1 MKLLNIELNKD
12 IISLGVG
19 NLFRFILLVIYS
31 RLQTYFLSY
40 EELSKFYLV
49 FSLYTFFSFVIIG
62 PIGIYVTRNIIE
74 WYQSNQLISGLK
86 SIYIKLILPI
96 SVLAFISIVT
106 AGYFLNYDVNLLII
120 GGIISLIIITKTANE
135 LIYPFFNLIDRNTI
149 YLILIILFHLLNPLF
164 SFLAIKLYEPT
175 HTFWLLGLIFSN
187 LFVAIIGWRILKKVS
202 KEDKI
207 INLDFKTL
215 KTFSL
220 YIMLG
225 NILGWILTDGFRFV
239 AENEIGLSAV
249 GILILGLMGASQI
262 FANIENFFNQLLSP
276 KYLQNISNAT
286 YASRAKAFNEL
297 FTVAIPLYLSLA
309 FLVTLIAEIIISV
322 IIDKSKINEILIT
335 AFVIGIWIECFKAL
349 INIVKN
355 ISTSE
360 YKTQAMIIPYLSGA
374 LVLIIGFALGYFYD
388 VTSISKLI
396 LLSYVSIFIFSLIFL
411 NTIIKIKLDI
421 LFIVKRMIPILILT
435 FVFNMFSDGLYRII
449 SLPLYG
455 IAIYSII
462 NYYLKKQAR

>member
-40 EELSKFYLV
+40 EELSKFYLL
-49 FSLYTFFSFVIIG
+49 FSLYTFFSFIIIG

-74 WYQSNQLISGLK
+74 WYKSNQLISGLK

-164 SFLAIKLYEPT
+164 SFLLIKLYEPT

-187 LFVAIIGWRILKKVS
+187 LFAAIIGWRILKKVS

-239 AENEIGLSAV
+239 AENDELNLNVVNNTGSTQSPAV
-249 GILILGLMGASQI
+249 WH
-262 FANIENFFNQLLSP
+262 
-276 KYLQNISNAT
+276 
-286 YASRAKAFNEL
+286 
-297 FTVAIPLYLSLA
+297 
-309 FLVTLIAEIIISV
+309 
-322 IIDKSKINEILIT
+322 D
-335 AFVIGIWIECFKAL
+335 
-349 INIVKN
+349 
-355 ISTSE
+355 
-360 YKTQAMIIPYLSGA
+360 
-374 LVLIIGFALGYFYD
+374 
-388 VTSISKLI
+388 
-396 LLSYVSIFIFSLIFL
+396 
-411 NTIIKIKLDI
+411 
-421 LFIVKRMIPILILT
+421 LT
-435 FVFNMFSDGLYRII
+435 FFPST
-449 SLPLYG
+449 
-455 IAIYSII
+455 
-462 NYYLKKQAR
+462 